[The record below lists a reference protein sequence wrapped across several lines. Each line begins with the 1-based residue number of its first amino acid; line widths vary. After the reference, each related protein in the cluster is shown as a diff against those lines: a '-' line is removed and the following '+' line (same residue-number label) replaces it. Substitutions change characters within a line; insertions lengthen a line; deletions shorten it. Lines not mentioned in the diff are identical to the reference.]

1 MEYRPGHRFGVRPL
15 TGPVRSIYQI
25 HMLPINI
32 YFGENHYLDKITMRP
47 NSSTGASMKAA
58 TTPKPPR

>member
-15 TGPVRSIYQI
+15 TGVDRSYQI
-25 HMLPINI
+25 HMLPIHI

-47 NSSTGASMKAA
+47 EQFYRRIDEGGI
-58 TTPKPPR
+58 TPKPPR